1 VRTALWLWVLLG
13 GSVAALGG
21 TAVILLRLRRSLRS
35 LTAARAQ
42 LRSEFLS
49 DVSHEL
55 RTPLNALLGFAQI
68 LEADASLTEPQRRSV
83 AIIRQSGQN
92 LLTLVN
98 GLVDPAREQTEPA
111 PGRPPGTIDAER
123 TPSRP
128 AGTIDWVAG
137 ADAAVPPQHE
147 IAMLHDLALA
157 GSMREILERA
167 RWIEGLDSRYAPF
180 ARQLAGLAAAYESQA
195 VLAFIVRAG
204 GDKDRGGAD

>member
-1 VRTALWLWVLLG
+1 MRTALWLWVLLG

-21 TAVILLRLRRSLRS
+21 AAVILLRLRLSLRS

-49 DVSHEL
+49 GVSHEL

-98 GLVDPAREQTEPA
+98 DLVDPAREQTERT
-111 PGRPPGTIDAER
+111 PGRT
-123 TPSRP
+123 
-128 AGTIDWVAG
+128 AGTIDLVAE

-195 VLAFIVRAG
+195 VLAFILRAG
-204 GDKDRGGAD
+204 GEKDRGGAG

>member
-13 GSVAALGG
+13 GSVAVLGG
-21 TAVILLRLRRSLRS
+21 SAVILLRLRRSLRS

-49 DVSHEL
+49 GVSHEL

-98 GLVDPAREQTEPA
+98 DLVDPAREQTERT
-111 PGRPPGTIDAER
+111 PGRPP
-123 TPSRP
+123 
-128 AGTIDWVAG
+128 GTIDWVAG

-157 GSMREILERA
+157 GSMREILQRA

-195 VLAFIVRAG
+195 VLALIVRAG
-204 GDKDRGGAD
+204 GDKDRGGAG

>member
-13 GSVAALGG
+13 GSVAVLGG
-21 TAVILLRLRRSLRS
+21 TAVIVLRLRRSLRS
-35 LTAARAQ
+35 LTAAHAQ

-49 DVSHEL
+49 GVSHEL

-111 PGRPPGTIDAER
+111 PGRPPGTID
-123 TPSRP
+123 
-128 AGTIDWVAG
+128 WVAG

-147 IAMLHDLALA
+147 ITMLHDLALA

-195 VLAFIVRAG
+195 VLALIVRAG
-204 GDKDRGGAD
+204 GEKDRGGAG

>member
-1 VRTALWLWVLLG
+1 LWLWVLLG
-13 GSVAALGG
+13 GSVAVLGG

-42 LRSEFLS
+42 LRSEFLAG
-49 DVSHEL
+49 VSHEL

-98 GLVDPAREQTEPA
+98 GLVDPAREQTERTPSS
-111 PGRPPGTIDAER
+111 RPPGTIDTER
-123 TPSRP
+123 APSRP
-128 AGTIDWVAG
+128 AGAIDWVAA

-195 VLAFIVRAG
+195 VLALIVRAG
-204 GDKDRGGAD
+204 GDKDRGGAG